1 MNANVLVLEDDVL
14 LGETLQDFLECYGY
28 QAHVFHT
35 GAKAIEASYRT
46 RFDVYLMDINLP
58 DMSGLECL
66 RLLRE
71 GGDTTPAMVI
81 TSAKDTPT
89 LLKGYAVGADDYV
102 KKPFDLEE
110 LKCRIG
116 ALLMRSGFAHAP
128 LVINET
134 FCLDTRHKRVLK
146 NGDELNVN
154 PKDIELLTL
163 LLEYRGKV
171 VTKEMIIERLW
182 SASKEP
188 SEGALRVYVNNL
200 KKIFGKEAITN
211 VRGLGYRFEA

>member
-14 LGETLQDFLECYGY
+14 LGETLQDFLECCGY
-28 QAHVFHT
+28 QAHVFDT
-35 GAKAIEASYRT
+35 GAKALEASYRT
-46 RFDVYLMDINLP
+46 RFDVYLLDINLS

-71 GGDTTPAMVI
+71 GGDTTPAMFI

-102 KKPFDLEE
+102 KKPFELEE
-110 LKCRIG
+110 LQCRID
-116 ALLMRSGFAHAP
+116 ALLLRSGFSRNP
-128 LVINET
+128 LFINET
-134 FCLDTRHKRVLK
+134 FCLDTRHKRLLK
-146 NGDELNVN
+146 ERKEVDLN

-163 LLEYRGKV
+163 LVQHRGKV
-171 VTKEMIIERLW
+171 VTKEMIIEHLW